1 MHQSLYIMNQRF
13 YVQLKHLLLT
23 VWLVFL
29 LLQKT
34 LSVSFS
40 ARIRNG
46 NSNKDRFRQTRVS
59 VKIDLSSGKLV
70 CYTYNLMCRL
80 QQQTKNIIS
89 SLSES
94 KNACKM
100 SLVKIELLHKTWL
113 HLTSFINVIGF
124 VLEMC
129 YLVCKQIVVD
139 HLIHYTNVM
148 ELI

>member
-70 CYTYNLMCRL
+70 CYTYNSCVGYRNRRKT
-80 QQQTKNIIS
+80 Q
-89 SLSES
+89 
-94 KNACKM
+94 
-100 SLVKIELLHKTWL
+100 LV
-113 HLTSFINVIGF
+113 SFPSPTMF
-124 VLEMC
+124 V
-129 YLVCKQIVVD
+129 K
-139 HLIHYTNVM
+139 
-148 ELI
+148 